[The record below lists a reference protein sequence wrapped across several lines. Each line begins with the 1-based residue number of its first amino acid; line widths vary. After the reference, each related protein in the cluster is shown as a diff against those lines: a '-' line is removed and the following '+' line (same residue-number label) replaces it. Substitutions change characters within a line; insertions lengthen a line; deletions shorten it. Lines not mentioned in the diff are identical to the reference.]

1 MEIVQ
6 SFLAKDILKVLDDAI
21 NACETLRDE
30 ESKEFD
36 KNYYRGKIDA
46 YYYIK
51 GLIDSELMGEIEIE
65 KK

>member
-21 NACETLRDE
+21 NVCKILRDE